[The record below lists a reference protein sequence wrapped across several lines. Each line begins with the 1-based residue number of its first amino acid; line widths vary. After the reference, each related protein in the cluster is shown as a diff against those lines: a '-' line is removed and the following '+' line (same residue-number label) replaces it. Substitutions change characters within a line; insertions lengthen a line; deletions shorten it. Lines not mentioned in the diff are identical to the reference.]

1 MVKEIVT
8 TISQAGRIT
17 LPAEVQRL
25 LGVKPRDR
33 VAFVLEDQQV
43 RLVRVRY
50 TLESVGASV
59 EPATA
64 TEHFEQIVKDAKA
77 ERAQRRARRRQQG

>member
-1 MVKEIVT
+1 MKEIVT
-8 TISQAGRIT
+8 TITQGGQVT
-17 LPAEVQRL
+17 LPREVQRL

-33 VAFVLEDQQV
+33 VAFEIDSNQV
-43 RLVRVRY
+43 RLVPAQY

-64 TEHFEQIVKDAKA
+64 TEDFERIIREAKEERA
-77 ERAQRRARRRQQG
+77 ERRAHRPGRT

>member
-1 MVKEIVT
+1 VKEIVT
-8 TISQAGRIT
+8 TITQAGQIT
-17 LPAEVQRL
+17 LPVEVQRL

-33 VAFVLEDQQV
+33 VAFAIEDREV
-43 RLVRVRY
+43 RLIPAQY

-64 TEHFEQIVKDAKA
+64 TEDFEQIVSDAKD
-77 ERAQRRARRRQQG
+77 ERAQRRARRRQA